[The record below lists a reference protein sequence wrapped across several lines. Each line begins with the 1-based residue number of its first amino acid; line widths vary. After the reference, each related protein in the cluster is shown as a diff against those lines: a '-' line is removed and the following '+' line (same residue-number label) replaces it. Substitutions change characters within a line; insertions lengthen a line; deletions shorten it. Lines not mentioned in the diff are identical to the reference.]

1 MIKRIVF
8 DFKQKNMVIFE
19 SLSDFLLGLGVL
31 SVEVFEDNNILSSL
45 CFEEMDV
52 EGILKKAVSFLEFLG
67 ARGFKVKVEDFE
79 EKDWVEEFKR
89 FFKPFDMGKYFKIIP
104 LWERNNK
111 NLYSSNRINIIVEPG
126 HAFGT
131 GLHGTTALCADF
143 LKEYT
148 QGKDSFSMLDAGT
161 GSGILSVI
169 GKKLGAK
176 RITAFDI
183 DPDCKDVFFKHF
195 EINNLSL
202 ENVEFFIG
210 TVNSLKKRKYHLVI
224 ANIIES
230 VLREIVGDLRQFVGD
245 KLILSG
251 VLEENST
258 DFETFLEKEG
268 LTILKKRV
276 YGEWAGYLIEVKDA
290 D

>member
-8 DFKQKNMVIFE
+8 DFNDKDKVVFE

-31 SVEVFEDNNILSSL
+31 SIEVFEDNNIVSSL
-45 CFEEMDV
+45 CFEET
-52 EGILKKAVSFLEFLG
+52 GIDGIVQKASSFLDFLG
-67 ARGFKVKVEDFE
+67 VQGFKVKVEDFE

-89 FFKPFDMGKYFKIIP
+89 FFKPFDMGKYFKVIP
-104 LWERNNK
+104 LWERDNK
-111 NLYSSNRINIIVEPG
+111 SNFSKDRINIIVEPG

-131 GLHGTTALCADF
+131 GLHGTTAICSDF
-143 LKEYT
+143 LKEYADCN
-148 QGKDSFSMLDAGT
+148 QSFSMLDAGT

-176 RITAFDI
+176 KITSFDI
-183 DPDCKDVFFKHF
+183 DPQCEDVFFKHF
-195 EINNLSL
+195 EINNLTL

-210 TVNSLKKRKYHLVI
+210 TVNSLKKGKYHLVI

-230 VLREIVGDLRQFVGD
+230 VLREIVGDLKQFVGD

-258 DFETFLEKEG
+258 NFEAFLEKEG
-268 LTILKKRV
+268 LIVLEKRV
-276 YGEWAGYLIEVKDA
+276 YGEWAGYLAEVKDA

>member
-8 DFKQKNMVIFE
+8 DFKDKDRITFE

-31 SVEVFEDNNILSSL
+31 SVEVFEDNNIVSSL
-45 CFEEMDV
+45 CFEERDI
-52 EGILKKAVSFLEFLG
+52 EGIVKKSSSFLNFLG
-67 ARGFKVKVEDFE
+67 ANGFKVKVEDFE

-89 FFKPFDMGKYFKIIP
+89 FFKPFDMGKYFKVIP
-104 LWERNNK
+104 LWEKNNK
-111 NLYSSNRINIIVEPG
+111 DLYSLDRINIIVEPG

-143 LKEYT
+143 LKEYADCR
-148 QGKDSFSMLDAGT
+148 QSFSMLDAGT

-176 RITAFDI
+176 SITAFDI
-183 DPDCKDVFFKHF
+183 DPDCEDVFFKHF
-195 EINNLSL
+195 EINNQSL

-210 TVNSLKKRKYHLVI
+210 TVDALMKRKYHLVI

-230 VLREIVGDLRQFVGD
+230 VLREIVGYLKQFVGD
-245 KLILSG
+245 KLVLSG

-258 DFETFLEKEG
+258 NFEAFLEKEG
-268 LTILKKRV
+268 LIVLEKRV
-276 YGEWAGYLIEVKDA
+276 YGEWAGYLIEV
-290 D
+290 